1 MELFK
6 TQKLQSLQSYA
17 NQKNATEVNQNKKSS
32 NVTCA

>member
-17 NQKNATEVNQNKKSS
+17 NQIIEAFNSVLYHIIRIL
-32 NVTCA
+32 